1 MNNPKLPVP
10 TFKLY
15 GETHPW
21 STPDL
26 MHLETIFKRSSV
38 HQWEIKPHR
47 HQDLL
52 QLLYIQRGV
61 AVVEL
66 EGEKITLN
74 QPTIQVI
81 PQLCVHGFRF
91 EENVEGYVMTLATP
105 LIKKIENHLGIPLTM
120 LSVAGS
126 YPTGEDGAIIEQL
139 FHLLHKEYESA
150 APAREK
156 VLHATIDLL
165 MAWIGRHSQIN
176 MPPSDRLERRQVKVS
191 EFMQLVEQHYRNDW
205 LIERYAKELNIST
218 VYLNQICR
226 QVSSHTALEIVHQ
239 RLLLEAKRSLLYT
252 VMTVSQVSDYLGFSD
267 PTYFSRFFKRLTG
280 LAPKDYRRHHANKQT
295 GLIAPS
301 SDN

>member
-38 HQWEIKPHR
+38 HHWEIKPHR
-47 HQDLL
+47 HQDLF
-52 QLLYIQRGV
+52 QLLFIRHGV

-74 QPTIQVI
+74 QPTMQVI
-81 PQLCVHGFRF
+81 PPLCIHGFQF
-91 EENVEGYVMTLATP
+91 EENVEGYVMSLAVP
-105 LIKKIENHLGIPLTM
+105 LIQKVEQYLGIPLTI
-120 LSVAGS
+120 LGAAGC
-126 YPTGEDGAIIEQL
+126 YPTGEDSAIIDQL
-139 FHLLHKEYESA
+139 FQFLYKEYEQA
-150 APAREK
+150 AAAREK
-156 VLHATIDLL
+156 VMTSAIELL
-165 MAWIGRHSQIN
+165 MAWIGRHSQTNIQ
-176 MPPSDRLERRQVKVS
+176 PSDRLERRQVKVN

-205 LIERYAKELNIST
+205 SVERYAQELEIST
-218 VYLNQICR
+218 VYLNQVCR
-226 QVSSHTALEIVHQ
+226 QVSSHTALEIIHQ
-239 RLLLEAKRSLLYT
+239 RILLEAKRSLLYT
-252 VMTVSQVSDYLGFSD
+252 VMTISQVSDYLGFSD

-280 LAPKDYRRHHANKQT
+280 LSPKDFRANKKE
-295 GLIAPS
+295 LIAPS